1 MEIKLIKIHSGKL
14 YQVRYQM
21 DVKSENQVWDQ
32 FSGQP
37 WFLVW
42 YKVKNQVRNVLQEEI
57 RYQVEKLSD

>member
-1 MEIKLIKIHSGKL
+1 
-14 YQVRYQM
+14 M